1 VTTSTSIRTEIRDLA
16 DLIRRPIITEKAAGA
31 LEMNQYTFEVNP
43 KAKKPEI
50 KAAVEYLFNVKVTG
64 ISTMNPPYKK
74 KRVGRFVGRKPHYKK
89 AIVTLKE
96 GDSIAIFPE
105 SAE

>member
-1 VTTSTSIRTEIRDLA
+1 MTISMDTRALA
-16 DLIRRPIITEKAAGA
+16 DLIRRPIITEKATLA
-31 LEMNQYTFEVNP
+31 LENNQYTFEVNP
-43 KAKKPEI
+43 KAKKPDI

-89 AIVTLKE
+89 AVVTLKE
-96 GDSIAIFPE
+96 GDTISIFPE
-105 SAE
+105 S